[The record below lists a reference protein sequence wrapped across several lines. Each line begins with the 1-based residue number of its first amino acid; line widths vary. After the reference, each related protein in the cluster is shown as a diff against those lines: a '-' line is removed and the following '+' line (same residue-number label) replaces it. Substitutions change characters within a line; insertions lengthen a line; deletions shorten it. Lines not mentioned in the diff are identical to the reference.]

1 MIRNIILYFV
11 IIFSFATLVNTSTA
25 LAGNHIWNQTDWTG
39 GADQT
44 QPARHQ
50 GDQSGWTKFFSNYPY
65 INLSIPGEISISPQ
79 PGSRT
84 ETSDIGE
91 FDTGTMN
98 NVRLIG
104 TGTSFSA
111 RYEQTHSSIVY
122 TGTWTTTSDSRHSNG
137 SMTYSRTAGAT
148 ATLTFT
154 GNKVTW
160 LGLKGREFGIAGVYL
175 DGQFQGNVDL
185 YNNGYLFQQ
194 ALFSISGLNNTTHT
208 LRIETTGLKN
218 VSASNFY
225 VSVDAFDMEGV
236 DPDEGAYLTLV
247 DDTHAWLQTSEGWG
261 FGYGILTNVVSEG
274 LGTSSPVTYQENNA
288 AVTTTGNWT
297 TGSDS
302 RHSGGFHIYSRTV
315 GATATL
321 TFTGREV
328 TWLGLKSLA
337 F

>member
-50 GDQSGWTKFFSNYPY
+50 GDQSGWTKFFSNDPY
-65 INLSIPGEISISPQ
+65 INTSVPGEISISPQ

-84 ETSDIGE
+84 ETSDHGE

-148 ATLTFT
+148 ATLTFS

-175 DGQFQGNVDL
+175 DGQFQGDVDL
-185 YNNGYLFQQ
+185 YNNGYIFQQ
-194 ALFSISGLNNTTHT
+194 ALFSISGLSYTTHT
-208 LRIETTGLKN
+208 LLIKGHGNKTPLATGVN
-218 VSASNFY
+218 VSI
-225 VSVDAFDMEGV
+225 DAVELIIDNPDTGPYLRLADFD
-236 DPDEGAYLTLV
+236 
-247 DDTHAWLQTSEGWG
+247 
-261 FGYGILTNVVSEG
+261 
-274 LGTSSPVTYQENNA
+274 
-288 AVTTTGNWT
+288 
-297 TGSDS
+297 
-302 RHSGGFHIYSRTV
+302 
-315 GATATL
+315 
-321 TFTGREV
+321 
-328 TWLGLKSLA
+328 
-337 F
+337 